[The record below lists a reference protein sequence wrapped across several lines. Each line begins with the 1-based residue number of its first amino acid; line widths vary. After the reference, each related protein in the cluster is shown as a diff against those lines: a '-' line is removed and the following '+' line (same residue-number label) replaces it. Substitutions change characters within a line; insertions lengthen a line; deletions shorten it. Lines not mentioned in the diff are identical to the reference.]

1 VLNLAASQR
10 GKSGGWAR
18 GRIINIVGDGS
29 SGKTLL
35 ALEACANAFYKVKG
49 IKSEL
54 YPPVT
59 KVIIVYNNV
68 EGVMDFPIEEMYGKA
83 FVEGVE
89 WIQTPIAESFGK
101 DYQKRVRNLKSGEFL
116 LYVID
121 SIDALVPEAGA
132 KRMDQ
137 ILDDKKPDG
146 SYGTEK
152 PKFFSSEFFSHLCGI
167 MEGKD
172 ATLICIS
179 QVREKIGISFGEKH
193 YRTGGKALDFYTHQV
208 CWLATTEKL
217 KKTFRGQER
226 VFGVKT
232 KAKFKRSKVAK
243 PFREADSSILFDYG
257 LDDIGSMLDYLY
269 GPKAK
274 EYEWNAQKLKREEIV
289 KLMEDHPEN
298 LELLQ
303 DRVEKDWLEIE
314 TAIQPE
320 RKKRW

>member
-1 VLNLAASQR
+1 
-10 GKSGGWAR
+10 
-18 GRIINIVGDGS
+18 
-29 SGKTLL
+29 
-35 ALEACANAFYKVKG
+35 
-49 IKSEL
+49 
-54 YPPVT
+54 
-59 KVIIVYNNV
+59 
-68 EGVMDFPIEEMYGKA
+68 
-83 FVEGVE
+83 
-89 WIQTPIAESFGK
+89 
-101 DYQKRVRNLKSGEFL
+101 
-116 LYVID
+116 
-121 SIDALVPEAGA
+121 
-132 KRMDQ
+132 
-137 ILDDKKPDG
+137 
-146 SYGTEK
+146 
-152 PKFFSSEFFSHLCGI
+152 